1 MKIRSTSRQS
11 IMKLMTFAIVLAA
24 SPVVAQDA
32 SRVPDTAKDSLHRQG
47 PVKFRM
53 KMGAKSARPGG
64 TGIEGRVVAVG
75 APAVRIGWTP
85 PPFEHVCTIIITD
98 SMEQAVREVRTD
110 AKGRFTIPL
119 PPGKYFLRVRE
130 SMLSKYGA
138 PVEVRKG
145 KMTHADARFD
155 NGVR

>member
-1 MKIRSTSRQS
+1 MMSRSLIS
-11 IMKLMTFAIVLAA
+11 LMPLVTIAIVLTAV
-24 SPVVAQDA
+24 PVIAQDT
-32 SRVPDTAKDSLHRQG
+32 SHVPRDANDSVQNQG
-47 PVKFRM
+47 PVKLRM
-53 KMGAKSARPGG
+53 KMGAKTARPVG

-85 PPFEHVCTIIITD
+85 PPFEQVCTIIISD
-98 SMEQAVREVRTD
+98 STQQAVREVKTD
-110 AKGRFTIPL
+110 AKGRFTISL
-119 PPGKYFLRVRE
+119 PPGNYFLRVKE

-145 KMTHADARFD
+145 KMTHSDAHFD